1 MTREI
6 LTGIPVIRAF
16 SREKHEEERFEE
28 ANERLTKT
36 NLFVNRCMTFM
47 MPTMMLI
54 MNGVSVLI
62 IYSGAYAVDNGT
74 MQVGN
79 VMAFIQYAMQII
91 MSFLMITAMSIM
103 LPRANVAALRINDV
117 LKTKVSVT
125 DPENPVLPAQ
135 DVKGTVEFDHVSFAY
150 PEAGENVLTD
160 ISFKAEKGETIAVIG
175 STGSGKSTLIK
186 MMAGVLKP
194 TLGQI
199 TINGY
204 PVGVN
209 TKKIVSYLPER
220 TYLNPSMKVKE
231 AVDYFADFY
240 EDFSKQKALDMLE
253 KFGINE
259 QDKIKSLSKGTREK
273 VQIVLVMSREA
284 KLYLL
289 DEPMG
294 GVDPAAREYILRTII
309 SNYNE
314 DATVVITT
322 HLISDIEN
330 VLDEV
335 VFIKQGEVYL
345 KESVDDIRTKYNKSV
360 DALFREV
367 FVCY

>member
-1 MTREI
+1 MSNLVEI
-6 LTGIPVIRAF
+6 KELGKCYGKKKVMNNLSLSLESGRIVGILGP
-16 SREKHEEERFEE
+16 
-28 ANERLTKT
+28 N
-36 NLFVNRCMTFM
+36 
-47 MPTMMLI
+47 
-54 MNGVSVLI
+54 
-62 IYSGAYAVDNGT
+62 
-74 MQVGN
+74 
-79 VMAFIQYAMQII
+79 
-91 MSFLMITAMSIM
+91 
-103 LPRANVAALRINDV
+103 
-117 LKTKVSVT
+117 
-125 DPENPVLPAQ
+125 
-135 DVKGTVEFDHVSFAY
+135 
-150 PEAGENVLTD
+150 
-160 ISFKAEKGETIAVIG
+160 
-175 STGSGKSTLIK
+175 GSGKSTLIK

-194 TLGQI
+194 TSGQI

-294 GVDPAAREYILRTII
+294 GVDPAARDYILRTII

-345 KESVDDIRTKYNKSV
+345 NESVDDIRTKYNKSV

>member
-1 MTREI
+1 MSNLVEI
-6 LTGIPVIRAF
+6 KELGKCYGKKKVMNNLSLSLESGRIVGILGP
-16 SREKHEEERFEE
+16 
-28 ANERLTKT
+28 N
-36 NLFVNRCMTFM
+36 
-47 MPTMMLI
+47 
-54 MNGVSVLI
+54 
-62 IYSGAYAVDNGT
+62 
-74 MQVGN
+74 
-79 VMAFIQYAMQII
+79 
-91 MSFLMITAMSIM
+91 
-103 LPRANVAALRINDV
+103 
-117 LKTKVSVT
+117 
-125 DPENPVLPAQ
+125 
-135 DVKGTVEFDHVSFAY
+135 
-150 PEAGENVLTD
+150 
-160 ISFKAEKGETIAVIG
+160 
-175 STGSGKSTLIK
+175 GSGKSTLIK

-194 TLGQI
+194 TSGQI

-204 PVGVN
+204 PVG
-209 TKKIVSYLPER
+209 
-220 TYLNPSMKVKE
+220 
-231 AVDYFADFY
+231 VDYFADFY

-294 GVDPAAREYILRTII
+294 GVDPAARDYILRTII

>member
-1 MTREI
+1 MSNLVEI
-6 LTGIPVIRAF
+6 KELGKCYGKKKVMNNLSLSLESGRIVGILGP
-16 SREKHEEERFEE
+16 
-28 ANERLTKT
+28 N
-36 NLFVNRCMTFM
+36 
-47 MPTMMLI
+47 
-54 MNGVSVLI
+54 
-62 IYSGAYAVDNGT
+62 
-74 MQVGN
+74 
-79 VMAFIQYAMQII
+79 
-91 MSFLMITAMSIM
+91 
-103 LPRANVAALRINDV
+103 
-117 LKTKVSVT
+117 
-125 DPENPVLPAQ
+125 
-135 DVKGTVEFDHVSFAY
+135 
-150 PEAGENVLTD
+150 
-160 ISFKAEKGETIAVIG
+160 
-175 STGSGKSTLIK
+175 GSGK
-186 MMAGVLKP
+186 
-194 TLGQI
+194 
-199 TINGY
+199 INGY

-294 GVDPAAREYILRTII
+294 GVDPAARDYILRTII

>member
-1 MTREI
+1 MNNLSLSLESGRIVGI
-6 LTGIPVIRAF
+6 LGP
-16 SREKHEEERFEE
+16 
-28 ANERLTKT
+28 N
-36 NLFVNRCMTFM
+36 
-47 MPTMMLI
+47 
-54 MNGVSVLI
+54 
-62 IYSGAYAVDNGT
+62 
-74 MQVGN
+74 
-79 VMAFIQYAMQII
+79 
-91 MSFLMITAMSIM
+91 
-103 LPRANVAALRINDV
+103 
-117 LKTKVSVT
+117 
-125 DPENPVLPAQ
+125 
-135 DVKGTVEFDHVSFAY
+135 
-150 PEAGENVLTD
+150 
-160 ISFKAEKGETIAVIG
+160 
-175 STGSGKSTLIK
+175 GSGKSTLIK

-194 TLGQI
+194 TSGQI

-209 TKKIVSYLPER
+209 TKKMVSYLPER

-294 GVDPAAREYILRTII
+294 GVDPAARDYILRTII

-335 VFIKQGEVYL
+335 VFIKQGEVHL

>member
-1 MTREI
+1 MSNLVEI
-6 LTGIPVIRAF
+6 KELGKCYGKKKVMNNLSLSLESGRIVGILGP
-16 SREKHEEERFEE
+16 
-28 ANERLTKT
+28 N
-36 NLFVNRCMTFM
+36 
-47 MPTMMLI
+47 
-54 MNGVSVLI
+54 
-62 IYSGAYAVDNGT
+62 
-74 MQVGN
+74 
-79 VMAFIQYAMQII
+79 
-91 MSFLMITAMSIM
+91 
-103 LPRANVAALRINDV
+103 
-117 LKTKVSVT
+117 
-125 DPENPVLPAQ
+125 
-135 DVKGTVEFDHVSFAY
+135 
-150 PEAGENVLTD
+150 
-160 ISFKAEKGETIAVIG
+160 
-175 STGSGKSTLIK
+175 GSGKSTLIK

-194 TLGQI
+194 TSGQI
-199 TINGY
+199 IINGY

-294 GVDPAAREYILRTII
+294 GVDPAARDYILRTII

-335 VFIKQGEVYL
+335 VFIKQGEVDL
-345 KESVDDIRTKYNKSV
+345 KESVEDIRTKYNKSV

>member
-1 MTREI
+1 MSNLVEI
-6 LTGIPVIRAF
+6 KELGKCYGKKKVMNNLSLSLESGRIVGILGP
-16 SREKHEEERFEE
+16 
-28 ANERLTKT
+28 N
-36 NLFVNRCMTFM
+36 
-47 MPTMMLI
+47 
-54 MNGVSVLI
+54 
-62 IYSGAYAVDNGT
+62 
-74 MQVGN
+74 
-79 VMAFIQYAMQII
+79 
-91 MSFLMITAMSIM
+91 
-103 LPRANVAALRINDV
+103 
-117 LKTKVSVT
+117 
-125 DPENPVLPAQ
+125 
-135 DVKGTVEFDHVSFAY
+135 
-150 PEAGENVLTD
+150 
-160 ISFKAEKGETIAVIG
+160 
-175 STGSGKSTLIK
+175 GSGKSTLIK

-194 TLGQI
+194 TSGQI

-204 PVGVN
+204 LVGVN

-335 VFIKQGEVYL
+335 VFIKQGEVYR

>member
-1 MTREI
+1 MSNLVEI
-6 LTGIPVIRAF
+6 KELGKCYGKKKVMNNLSLSLESGRIVGILGP
-16 SREKHEEERFEE
+16 
-28 ANERLTKT
+28 N
-36 NLFVNRCMTFM
+36 
-47 MPTMMLI
+47 
-54 MNGVSVLI
+54 
-62 IYSGAYAVDNGT
+62 
-74 MQVGN
+74 
-79 VMAFIQYAMQII
+79 
-91 MSFLMITAMSIM
+91 
-103 LPRANVAALRINDV
+103 
-117 LKTKVSVT
+117 
-125 DPENPVLPAQ
+125 
-135 DVKGTVEFDHVSFAY
+135 
-150 PEAGENVLTD
+150 
-160 ISFKAEKGETIAVIG
+160 
-175 STGSGKSTLIK
+175 GSGKSTLIK

-194 TLGQI
+194 TSGQI
-199 TINGY
+199 IINGY

-294 GVDPAAREYILRTII
+294 GVDPAARDYILRTII

-345 KESVDDIRTKYNKSV
+345 KESVDDIRTQYNKSV

>member
-1 MTREI
+1 MSNLVEI
-6 LTGIPVIRAF
+6 KELGKCYGKKKVMNNLSLSLESGRIVGILGP
-16 SREKHEEERFEE
+16 
-28 ANERLTKT
+28 N
-36 NLFVNRCMTFM
+36 
-47 MPTMMLI
+47 
-54 MNGVSVLI
+54 
-62 IYSGAYAVDNGT
+62 
-74 MQVGN
+74 
-79 VMAFIQYAMQII
+79 
-91 MSFLMITAMSIM
+91 
-103 LPRANVAALRINDV
+103 
-117 LKTKVSVT
+117 
-125 DPENPVLPAQ
+125 
-135 DVKGTVEFDHVSFAY
+135 
-150 PEAGENVLTD
+150 
-160 ISFKAEKGETIAVIG
+160 
-175 STGSGKSTLIK
+175 GSGKSTLIK

-194 TLGQI
+194 TSGQI

-204 PVGVN
+204 LVGVN

-345 KESVDDIRTKYNKSV
+345 KE
-360 DALFREV
+360 
-367 FVCY
+367 

>member
-1 MTREI
+1 MSNLVEI
-6 LTGIPVIRAF
+6 KELGKCYGKKKVMNNLSLSLESGRIVGILGP
-16 SREKHEEERFEE
+16 
-28 ANERLTKT
+28 N
-36 NLFVNRCMTFM
+36 
-47 MPTMMLI
+47 
-54 MNGVSVLI
+54 
-62 IYSGAYAVDNGT
+62 
-74 MQVGN
+74 
-79 VMAFIQYAMQII
+79 
-91 MSFLMITAMSIM
+91 
-103 LPRANVAALRINDV
+103 
-117 LKTKVSVT
+117 
-125 DPENPVLPAQ
+125 
-135 DVKGTVEFDHVSFAY
+135 
-150 PEAGENVLTD
+150 
-160 ISFKAEKGETIAVIG
+160 
-175 STGSGKSTLIK
+175 GSGKSTLIK

-194 TLGQI
+194 TSGQI

-209 TKKIVSYLPER
+209 TKKMVSYLPER

-294 GVDPAAREYILRTII
+294 GVDPAARDYILRTII

-345 KESVDDIRTKYNKSV
+345 KESVDDIRNKYNKSV